1 VLIAASVFGSLVVIT
16 ADIIYYF
23 RNSTIKVALT
33 LKLWM
38 KTHVFY
44 NIDIGV

>member
-16 ADIIYYF
+16 ADIICYS

-33 LKLWM
+33 LKLVL
-38 KTHVFY
+38 KTHIY
-44 NIDIGV
+44 AISI